1 MRQSISLATSAAV
14 FFVNVLPISADDRHQ
29 TVFSSSASTPHA
41 HKIAIIGSGPSGS
54 SAAYWLSKAQDQL
67 ESLGRGSE
75 GFDIHLYEKEDRI
88 GGRVKVTYP
97 FGDEKRYEA
106 VELGASIFADVNRNM
121 QRAAKVSGLSSSKTI
136 E

>member
-1 MRQSISLATSAAV
+1 M
-14 FFVNVLPISADDRHQ
+14 
-29 TVFSSSASTPHA
+29 
-41 HKIAIIGSGPSGS
+41 
-54 SAAYWLSKAQDQL
+54 
-67 ESLGRGSE
+67 
-75 GFDIHLYEKEDRI
+75 
-88 GGRVKVTYP
+88 KVTYP